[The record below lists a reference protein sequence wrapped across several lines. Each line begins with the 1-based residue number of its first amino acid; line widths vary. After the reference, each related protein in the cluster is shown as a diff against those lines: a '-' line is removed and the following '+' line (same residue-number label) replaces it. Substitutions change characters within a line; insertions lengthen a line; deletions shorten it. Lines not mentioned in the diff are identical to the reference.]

1 MKTNRT
7 VGRQAVPIFAKVKT
21 FKISYIQPKTEQT
34 TKYAEISK

>member
-1 MKTNRT
+1 MKTNRI

-34 TKYAEISK
+34 TKRTDISK